1 MRDEIRKLQ
10 ELMEAADYVTDAPI
24 ATSVYLAMRLQKPLL
39 IEGPAGVGKT
49 EVAKVMARMLGTNLI
64 RLQCYEGLD
73 ASTALYEWNYQKQ
86 LLHIKLAEAG
96 HNNRSMDDKEHE
108 IFSEPFLLRR
118 PLLQA
123 ITQESQSPVLLVDE
137 CDRCDEEFEAFM
149 LEVFSDWQVTIP
161 EIGTIKA
168 THPPHVI
175 LTSNRTRELSDAL
188 RRRCLYLWID
198 YPTPDKE
205 IRIIARKVPG
215 INGRLAREIAK
226 FMETLRR
233 RSGLPVTLVEVT
245 DAVRALDH
253 LDISDRHELYLGL
266 RAVFVTRPE
275 EFPPFDRCFEAFW
288 RVLPEGDDQSGFI
301 PAPSLEDPGGAAL
314 KKSGQKREALA
325 LDSWGEDEPDEA
337 GDPLSVPLA
346 SEAEGLVNQDFS
358 TFGADQLDE
367 LLRLTVKIARRLA
380 HRMSRRRRPVKRK
393 GRVDL
398 RRTLRAN
405 LTRGDLI
412 ELRFRERKRKKIR
425 LVLLCDVSGSMDLY
439 SRFLLQ
445 FLFALQNV
453 FGRVETFIFS
463 TRLTRITELLR
474 GRSYRQVLR
483 RLTDVRDWSG
493 GTRIGESFAQFNR
506 EWPHLV
512 DRRTIVI
519 VLSDGWDTGEP
530 DVLATELMR
539 IKRRAA
545 RLIWLNP
552 LLGNPS
558 YEPLTRGMAAAMPLI
573 DDFAA
578 GHNLAA
584 LRDLAGKLHL

>member
-1 MRDEIRKLQ
+1 VPRDL
-10 ELMEAADYVTDAPI
+10 AAAVARF
-24 ATSVYLAMRLQKPLL
+24 ATLL
-39 IEGPAGVGKT
+39 
-49 EVAKVMARMLGTNLI
+49 
-64 RLQCYEGLD
+64 
-73 ASTALYEWNYQKQ
+73 
-86 LLHIKLAEAG
+86 
-96 HNNRSMDDKEHE
+96 
-108 IFSEPFLLRR
+108 
-118 PLLQA
+118 
-123 ITQESQSPVLLVDE
+123 
-137 CDRCDEEFEAFM
+137 
-149 LEVFSDWQVTIP
+149 
-161 EIGTIKA
+161 
-168 THPPHVI
+168 
-175 LTSNRTRELSDAL
+175 
-188 RRRCLYLWID
+188 
-198 YPTPDKE
+198 
-205 IRIIARKVPG
+205 
-215 INGRLAREIAK
+215 
-226 FMETLRR
+226 R

-253 LDISDRHELYLGL
+253 LDLGDRHELYLGL
-266 RAVFVTRPE
+266 RAIFVTRPE
-275 EFPPFDRCFEAFW
+275 EVPPFDRCFDAFW
-288 RVLPEGDDQSGFI
+288 RIAPGGDDASGFI
-301 PAPSLEDPGGAAL
+301 PAPAIEDPTGGSVV
-314 KKSGQKREALA
+314 KSDQKREALA
-325 LDSWGEDEPDEA
+325 LDSWGEEEAEEA

-346 SEAEGLVNQDFS
+346 SEAEALVHQDFA
-358 TFGADQLDE
+358 TFGADQLDD
-367 LLRLTVKIARRLA
+367 LLKLTVKIARRLA
-380 HRMSRRRRPVKRK
+380 HRMSRRRRPRKRR

-405 LTRGDLI
+405 LTKGDLI
-412 ELRFRERKRKKIR
+412 DLRFRERKRKKVR

-463 TRLTRITELLR
+463 TRLTRVTEYLR

-493 GTRIGESFAQFNR
+493 GTRIGESLAQFNR

-530 DVLATELMR
+530 DVLATELTR

-545 RLIWLNP
+545 RVIWLNP

-558 YEPLTRGMAAAMPLI
+558 YEPLTRGMAAALPLI

-584 LRDLAGKLHL
+584 LRDLAGKLHI

>member
-1 MRDEIRKLQ
+1 
-10 ELMEAADYVTDAPI
+10 
-24 ATSVYLAMRLQKPLL
+24 
-39 IEGPAGVGKT
+39 
-49 EVAKVMARMLGTNLI
+49 MARDLSAAVA
-64 RLQCYEGLD
+64 RF
-73 ASTALYEWNYQKQ
+73 AAL
-86 LLHIKLAEAG
+86 L
-96 HNNRSMDDKEHE
+96 
-108 IFSEPFLLRR
+108 
-118 PLLQA
+118 
-123 ITQESQSPVLLVDE
+123 
-137 CDRCDEEFEAFM
+137 
-149 LEVFSDWQVTIP
+149 
-161 EIGTIKA
+161 
-168 THPPHVI
+168 
-175 LTSNRTRELSDAL
+175 
-188 RRRCLYLWID
+188 
-198 YPTPDKE
+198 
-205 IRIIARKVPG
+205 
-215 INGRLAREIAK
+215 
-226 FMETLRR
+226 R

-253 LDISDRHELYLGL
+253 LDITDRQEFYLGL
-266 RAVFVTRPE
+266 RALFVTRPE
-275 EFPPFDRCFEAFW
+275 EVPPFDRCFEAFW
-288 RVLPEGDDQSGFI
+288 RVLPDRDDDQSGFI
-301 PAPSLEDPGGAAL
+301 PAPSLDDPGGAARAKQAQ
-314 KKSGQKREALA
+314 KKEALA
-325 LDSWGEDEPDEA
+325 LESWGEDEAEEA

-358 TFGADQLDE
+358 TFSADQLDE
-367 LLRLTVKIARRLA
+367 LLKLTVKIARRLA
-380 HRMSRRRRPVKRK
+380 HRMSRRRRPRKRR

-412 ELRFRERKRKKIR
+412 ELRFRERKRKKVR

-506 EWPHLV
+506 EWPQLV

-530 DVLATELMR
+530 DVLATELLR

-545 RLIWLNP
+545 RVVWLNP

-573 DDFAA
+573 DDFAP
-578 GHNLAA
+578 GHNLAS